1 MSNQKSEKISKTIE
15 LQIEKSHNL
24 IQGLR
29 KHLSTGVGGGITS
42 TEIEKMESE
51 LATLTE
57 ANEVCD
63 RLRAELSQ
71 KVKHMNKVLA
81 NVKTDF
87 ADAKKIVKGYYPQEQ
102 WKEYGVA
109 DKR

>member
-1 MSNQKSEKISKTIE
+1 MSKTIE

-71 KVKHMNKVLA
+71 KVKHMNGILADVKRSYVDKKKVIKVNFL
-81 NVKTDF
+81 
-87 ADAKKIVKGYYPQEQ
+87 QEE
-102 WKEYGVA
+102 WMKYGVQ